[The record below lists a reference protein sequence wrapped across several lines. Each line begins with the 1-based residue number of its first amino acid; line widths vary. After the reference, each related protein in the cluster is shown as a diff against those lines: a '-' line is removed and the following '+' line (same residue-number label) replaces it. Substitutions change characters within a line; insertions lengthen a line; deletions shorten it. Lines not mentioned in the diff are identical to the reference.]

1 MFHVTTAKNNNNT
14 CDIVMVSLL
23 YLADTDCYDLRNNTY
38 NSLNT

>member
-23 YLADTDCYDLRNNTY
+23 YLADTDTVMI
-38 NSLNT
+38 